1 MGTLPAMRQ
10 EVQCGCCGGALPHA
24 LDRRRFMRLAGAGLA
39 LTLPASLVLAAEG
52 DYEAMVLACIDPRMQ
67 IQPVPDCWCGYW
79 RRRPSLQG
87 LA

>member
-52 DYEAMVLACIDPRMQ
+52 GEKGKDGGVQDVLSVYEIE
-67 IQPVPDCWCGYW
+67 
-79 RRRPSLQG
+79 
-87 LA
+87 